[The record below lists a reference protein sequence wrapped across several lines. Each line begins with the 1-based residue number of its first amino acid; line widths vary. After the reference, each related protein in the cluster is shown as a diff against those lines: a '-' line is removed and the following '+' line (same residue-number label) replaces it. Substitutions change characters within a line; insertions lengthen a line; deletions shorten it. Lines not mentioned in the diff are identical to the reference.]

1 MEEEGE
7 GLGGSGPG
15 RVWPVSAMPPLRED
29 GVRSSQPLW
38 EQCHAPSFSLFNLC
52 LELCFAADA
61 SADLPPPPLF
71 PLPLEN
77 EEPGWRS

>member
-38 EQCHAPSFSLFNLC
+38 EQCHAPSFSLFNNC
-52 LELCFAADA
+52 LVGCVSQLMQVQTC
-61 SADLPPPPLF
+61 LPIVSVA
-71 PLPLEN
+71 
-77 EEPGWRS
+77 PGE

>member
-38 EQCHAPSFSLFNLC
+38 EQCRLLLLVCSTNGWNCVLQLMQVQTCLLPIVSVAPG
-52 LELCFAADA
+52 E
-61 SADLPPPPLF
+61 
-71 PLPLEN
+71 
-77 EEPGWRS
+77 

>member
-29 GVRSSQPLW
+29 GVRSSQPLYESSATLLLLVCSTYVW
-38 EQCHAPSFSLFNLC
+38 NCVSQLMQVQTCLLPIVSVAPG
-52 LELCFAADA
+52 E
-61 SADLPPPPLF
+61 
-71 PLPLEN
+71 
-77 EEPGWRS
+77 